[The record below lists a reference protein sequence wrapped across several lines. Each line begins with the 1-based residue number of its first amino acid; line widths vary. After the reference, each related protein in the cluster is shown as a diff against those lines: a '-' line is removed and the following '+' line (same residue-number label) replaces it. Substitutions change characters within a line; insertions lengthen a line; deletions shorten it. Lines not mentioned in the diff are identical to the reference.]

1 MYQAQLIGVATM
13 VILSTVV
20 EEGDLPILTWIIP
33 GHIALSGIVYSCWGE
48 MPIQTWM
55 IPGLTA
61 RAQKAMM
68 EFVVHEVR
76 SI

>member
-1 MYQAQLIGVATM
+1 
-13 VILSTVV
+13 
-20 EEGDLPILTWIIP
+20 
-33 GHIALSGIVYSCWGE
+33 